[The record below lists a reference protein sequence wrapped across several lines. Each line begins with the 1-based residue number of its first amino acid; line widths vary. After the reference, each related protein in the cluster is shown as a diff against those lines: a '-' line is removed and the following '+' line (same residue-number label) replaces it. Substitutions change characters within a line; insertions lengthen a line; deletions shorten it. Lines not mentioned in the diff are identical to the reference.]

1 MNLID
6 VHCHLTHDYFKDK
19 LEAVLKRAEKAGL
32 KALIVSGVNPPAN
45 REVLALAKK
54 YPKLIKAS
62 LGIYPIDALGIQ
74 PDGVGLPHH
83 KGTINLEEEFQFME
97 KNKEAVHCIG
107 EVGMDFHWADKEK
120 TYAQQ
125 AENFRKIIRF
135 AIKIKKPLVIHSRK
149 AEEECLQILEQEIK
163 NKEIPVIQHCFSGRK
178 SLITK
183 GTELGHYFSIPPC
196 IVKSSNFQTLVKKV
210 PLSQLLT
217 ETDSPWLSPF
227 KEQMNEPAL
236 VVESIKQIAVVKEI
250 SEKEVAEQIWKNYQ
264 HIFGKEL

>member
-19 LEAVLKRAEKAGL
+19 LDVVLKRAEKEGL
-32 KALIVSGVNPPAN
+32 KALIVSGVNPEAN
-45 REVLALAKK
+45 KEVLALAKK
-54 YPKLIKAS
+54 HPKLIKAS

-74 PDGVGLPHH
+74 PEGAGMAPH
-83 KGTINLEEEFQFME
+83 KGPIDLEKEFKFIEQNLD
-97 KNKEAVHCIG
+97 KVTCIG

-149 AEEECLQILEQEIK
+149 AEEECLQILEDEIK

-178 SLITK
+178 SLMSK
-183 GTELGHYFSIPPC
+183 GVELGHYFSIPPC

-210 PLSQLLT
+210 PLTQLLT
-217 ETDSPWLSPF
+217 ETDSPWLSPY
-227 KEQMNEPAL
+227 KEGMNEPAF
-236 VVESIKQIAVVKEI
+236 VVESIKQIALVKEL
-250 SEKEVAEQIWKNYQ
+250 SEEEVAEQIWKNYQ
-264 HIFGKEL
+264 KIFWV

>member
-6 VHCHLTHDYFKDK
+6 VHCHLTNDYLKEK
-19 LEAVLKRAEKAGL
+19 LDEVMKRAEKAGL
-32 KALIVSGVNPPAN
+32 KAIIVSGVNPEAN
-45 REVLALAKK
+45 REVLALAKR

-74 PDGVGLPHH
+74 PEGAGMAHH
-83 KGTINLEEEFQFME
+83 KGPIDLEKEFKFIEQNLD
-97 KNKEAVHCIG
+97 KVTCIG

-149 AEEECLQILEQEIK
+149 AEEECLQILEEEIK

-178 SLITK
+178 SLMSK
-183 GTELGHYFSIPPC
+183 GAELGHYFSIPPC
-196 IVKSSNFQTLVKKV
+196 IIKSSNFQTLVKKV
-210 PLSQLLT
+210 PMTQLLT
-217 ETDSPWLSPF
+217 ETDSPWLSPN
-227 KEQMNEPAL
+227 KDQMNEPAF
-236 VVESIKQIAVVKEI
+236 VIESIKQIAEVKGI

-264 HIFGKEL
+264 KIFGK